1 MMTRSRS
8 ADRGDPFQMTVSVCI
23 PTCNSARYLAET
35 LESALAQTFTDFELI
50 VSDDASRDETC
61 EIVKRYPDSRI
72 RLHRL
77 DRNQGMAFNFDHA
90 LQLAQGK
97 YVKFLCH
104 DDLLDPT
111 ALAKQVAALEGS
123 SELVMV
129 TSALRYVDAAG
140 RTLGVVSQ
148 YSEDTVLSAG
158 EIIAANLAYGNT
170 IGIPSAVLI
179 RREAL
184 RRAGPF
190 SDDFPQMMDVEMWLR
205 LAALGSV
212 AYLRE
217 PLCGFR
223 IHPGA
228 MTSEQR
234 KLGLI
239 RKDLVRLTEIMLG
252 AVPPSRL
259 ARRVAWGR
267 VSGSFLKQALA
278 GLRHGFVKW
287 PIVALGEAFWMDPA
301 FAGLLLFQTLFRTGI
316 CGFVVGPGP
325 TLKIAWGRSLRHRS

>member
-1 MMTRSRS
+1 
-8 ADRGDPFQMTVSVCI
+8 MTVSICI
-23 PTCNSARYLAET
+23 PTCNSSKYLAET
-35 LESALAQTFTDFELI
+35 LESALAQTFTDFELV
-50 VSDDASRDETC
+50 VSDDASSDGTC
-61 EIVKRYPDSRI
+61 EIVERYSDPRI
-72 RLHRL
+72 CLHQL
-77 DRNQGMAFNFDHA
+77 DRSRGMAFNFNHA

-104 DDLLDPT
+104 DDLLEPT
-111 ALAKQVAALEGS
+111 AVAKQVAVLEGS
-123 SELVMV
+123 RDLVMV
-129 TSALRYVDAAG
+129 TSALRYVDAGG
-140 RTLGVVSQ
+140 RTMSVASWFP
-148 YSEDTVLSAG
+148 EDTVLNRA

-179 RREAL
+179 RREPL
-184 RRAGPF
+184 RRAGSF

-205 LAALGSV
+205 LAALGPV

-223 IHPGA
+223 IHPEA

-239 RKDLVRLTEIMLG
+239 RRDLVRITETMLA
-252 AVPPSRL
+252 AVPPSQF

-267 VSGSFLKQALA
+267 VAGSFVKQALA
-278 GLRHGFVKW
+278 GLRHGYVRW
-287 PIVALGEAFWMDPA
+287 PMAALGQAFRMDPA

-316 CGFVVGPGP
+316 RGFVVRPGP
-325 TLKIAWGRSLRHRS
+325 ALQTGWGRTLRHRT